1 MSRTRTTITE
11 ILCALLALDKDM
23 GHRKWEKVIFDL
35 VKCFEGNVN
44 VMNKFFICVG
54 EFEFIGIGVN

>member
-1 MSRTRTTITE
+1 MCNVSTCTKIWGTE
-11 ILCALLALDKDM
+11 N
-23 GHRKWEKVIFDL
+23 GERSFFDL

-54 EFEFIGIGVN
+54 EFELIGIGVN